1 MKCLYALILCAL
13 VMELNGQEVDNLRFD
28 STLYVVSNRIDTA
41 SIKDFLSVISS
52 DSLEGR
58 ETGQPGQKMAA
69 DFIASKMREFG
80 ITGSGDSLSYFQRF
94 GLWTIPYDQSY
105 MVTGDDT
112 LNVLEDYYTF
122 SPILKKSI
130 KSDELIFLG
139 YGIEDSLYNNYTDID
154 ADGKVGVIMSGEPS
168 VGKIYTLTNSDEQSE
183 WSSEFDLKRDAAI
196 RNGCSGL
203 IVVSENF
210 EQLLPRVSFYLKRKK
225 LHLEKPDTT
234 QFPVS
239 YVGSDFILENFGA
252 KNAKR
257 MQKNLQKWDW
267 QSGIEIE
274 KNVEWHFTG
283 DFTDVNSENVM
294 GKIEGKS
301 KPNEAVVIT
310 AHYDHLGKTDEV
322 IYNGAD
328 DDGSGTS
335 ALLEIMRVFK
345 TAEKEGNGP
354 ERTVLF
360 LFVSGEEKGLLG
372 SSYYVENPLF
382 PLDATVANL
391 NIDMIGRTDVNHE
404 SDSSK
409 YIYLI
414 GSDKISTELHLIS
427 EKMNEL
433 YTGFDIDYKYNDEND
448 PTRLYYRSD
457 HYNFAKNGIP
467 VIFYFRGLHED
478 YHKPEDT
485 MEKIELET
493 VREVGKLVFTTA
505 WQILNKPERLNTDIN

>member
-1 MKCLYALILCAL
+1 MKCLYALCLCAL
-13 VMELNGQEVDNLRFD
+13 VIDVNGQETDNIQFD
-28 STLYVVSNRIDTA
+28 STLYQVSNRIDSA
-41 SIKDFLSVISS
+41 SLKDFLSIIAS

-58 ETGQPGQKMAA
+58 ETGEPGQKMAA
-69 DFIASKMREFG
+69 DFIASKMREYG
-80 ITGSGDSLSYFQRF
+80 IKAGGDSLGYFQRF
-94 GLWTIPYDQSY
+94 GLWSIPYDRSY
-105 MVTGDDT
+105 MITGEDT
-112 LNVLEDYYTF
+112 LKVLEDYYTF
-122 SPILKKSI
+122 SPILKKRI
-130 KSDELIFLG
+130 KSDRMIFLG

-154 ADGKVGVIMSGEPS
+154 AEGKVGVIMSGEPS
-168 VGKIYTLTNSDEQSE
+168 VGKTYTLTNSDEQSK
-183 WSSEFDLKRDAAI
+183 WSSEFDLKRDAAM
-196 RNGCSGL
+196 RNGCVGL

-210 EQLLPRVSFYLKRKK
+210 EQLLPRVSYYLKRKK
-225 LHLEKPDTT
+225 LNLDKPDTT
-234 QFPVS
+234 HFPVS

-252 KNAKR
+252 RNAKR

-267 QSGIEIE
+267 QSGIEVE
-274 KNVEWHFTG
+274 KSVEWNFDG
-283 DFTDVNSENVM
+283 DFNYVTSENVM

-301 KPNEAVVIT
+301 KKNEAVVIT

-322 IYNGAD
+322 IFNGAD

-335 ALLEIMRVFK
+335 ALLEVMRVFK
-345 TAEKEGNGP
+345 TAEEEGHGP
-354 ERTVLF
+354 ERTVIF

-372 SSYYVENPLF
+372 SSYYVDNPLF
-382 PLDATVANL
+382 PLDGTVANL

-404 SDSSK
+404 SDTTK

-427 EKMNEL
+427 ERMNEL
-433 YTGFDIDYKYNDEND
+433 YTGFEIDYKYNDEDD

-485 MEKIELET
+485 IEKIEFDT

-505 WQILNKPERLNTDIN
+505 WQILNKPERLNTDLN